1 MDRLGEVGSVDCWE
15 KEDPF
20 LIKINIHDIQGEWFE
35 SGLNIFN
42 IQ

>member
-35 SGLNIFN
+35 YFQYSMRVV
-42 IQ
+42 